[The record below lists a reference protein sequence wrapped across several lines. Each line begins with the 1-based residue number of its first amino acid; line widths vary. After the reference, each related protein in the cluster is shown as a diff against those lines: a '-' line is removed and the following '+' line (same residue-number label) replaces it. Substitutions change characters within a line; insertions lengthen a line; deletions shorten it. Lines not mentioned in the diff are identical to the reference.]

1 MDIILST
8 LNTLLSKAFAL
19 TGDWGITIIVI
30 TLLVRIILLPISIKQ
45 RSSLEKQQLF
55 SKKMEELK
63 EKFKN
68 DKEKLDSEIAKISQ
82 EGAKNLL
89 GCSVTLLQFPI
100 MYSLYRVFINMPA
113 NVGSIIIPWVASLKL
128 PDTYFILPV
137 LSVLLQLLPNILV
150 SLNMLKGT
158 TIQKLTWS
166 QFILTGITSI
176 LFLSKAP
183 VSLGIYWLTSNAFT
197 FFEQTVYSLYK
208 RNKYSTVQ

>member
-1 MDIILST
+1 MSIILST
-8 LNTLLSKAFAL
+8 LNTLLSKVFAL

-30 TLLVRIILLPISIKQ
+30 TLLVRTILLPISIKQ
-45 RSSLEKQQLF
+45 RSSIEKQQLF
-55 SKKMEELK
+55 SKKIEELK

-89 GCSVTLLQFPI
+89 GCSVTLLQIPVI
-100 MYSLYRVFINMPA
+100 YSLYTVFINMPA
-113 NVGSIIIPWVASLKL
+113 NVGSIIIPWVANLKL
-128 PDTYFILPV
+128 PDTYFVIPV

-158 TIQKLTWS
+158 TIQKLTLS
-166 QFILTGITSI
+166 QFILTGIVSI

-183 VSLGIYWLTSNAFT
+183 VSLGIYWLASNAFT
-197 FFEQTVYSLYK
+197 FFEQIVYSLYK
-208 RNKYSTVQ
+208 RNKYITVQ